1 MAERQYVIFKLDKEE
16 YGVDIM
22 HVKEI
27 SEFKES
33 VKIPNSPK
41 FVDGI
46 INYRGVITP
55 IINLRRKFHL
65 ELKENTA
72 DVRIIII
79 NLSEKQVGFIVDDA
93 SQVLTIDEKDI
104 DPAPD
109 LIADIDQRFISGI
122 AKVDERMVILLDLE
136 KVLSEEEKKNIEML
150 DNM

>member
-33 VKIPNSPK
+33 TKVPSAPS

-55 IINLRRKFHL
+55 IINLRRKFIL
-65 ELKENTA
+65 SAKEVTTST
-72 DVRIIII
+72 RIIII
-79 NLSEKQVGFIVDDA
+79 NLNNKQVGFLVDDA

-104 DPAPD
+104 DPAPE
-109 LIADIDQRFISGI
+109 LITNIEDKYIDGI
-122 AKVDERMVILLDLE
+122 AKISERMVIILDLE
-136 KVLSEEEKKNIEML
+136 KVLNEEEKNKL
-150 DNM
+150 QQL

>member
-33 VKIPNSPK
+33 TKVPSAPS

-55 IINLRRKFHL
+55 IINLRRKFSL
-65 ELKENTA
+65 IEKEVTTST
-72 DVRIIII
+72 RIIII
-79 NLSEKQVGFIVDDA
+79 NLNNKQVGFLVDDA

-104 DPAPD
+104 DPAPE
-109 LIADIDQRFISGI
+109 LITRVEDKYINGI
-122 AKVDERMVILLDLE
+122 AKINERIIIILDLE
-136 KVLSEEEKKNIEML
+136 KVLNEEEKTKL
-150 DNM
+150 QQL

>member
-1 MAERQYVIFKLDKEE
+1 MSERQYVIFKLDKEE

-33 VKIPNSPK
+33 VKIPNAPN

-65 ELKENTA
+65 EIKEITSNT
-72 DVRIIII
+72 RIIII
-79 NLSEKQVGFIVDDA
+79 NLKEKQVGFLVDDA
-93 SQVLTIDEKDI
+93 SQVLTIENKDV

-109 LIADIDQRFISGI
+109 LITDIDQKFISGI
-122 AKVDERMVILLDLE
+122 AKVVERMVILLDLE
-136 KVLSEEEKKNIEML
+136 KVLSDDEKKKIE
-150 DNM
+150 NMDQ

>member
-33 VKIPNSPK
+33 VKVPSAPS

-55 IINLRRKFHL
+55 IINLRRKFKL
-65 ELKENTA
+65 EAKEVTSST
-72 DVRIIII
+72 RIIII
-79 NLSEKQVGFIVDDA
+79 YLNEKQVGFLVDDA
-93 SQVLTIDEKDI
+93 SQVLTIDSKDV
-104 DPAPD
+104 DPAPE
-109 LIADIDQRFISGI
+109 LITNIEDKFINGI
-122 AKVDERMVILLDLE
+122 AKINDRMVVLLDLE
-136 KVLSEEEKKNIEML
+136 KILNEEEKNKLNEM
-150 DNM
+150 

>member
-1 MAERQYVIFKLDKEE
+1 MGERQYVIFKLDREE

-33 VKIPNSPK
+33 VKIPNAPK

-65 ELKENTA
+65 EIKEITSA
-72 DVRIIII
+72 VRIIII
-79 NLSEKQVGFIVDDA
+79 NLKEKQVGFLVDDA

-109 LIADIDQRFISGI
+109 LITDIDQKFISGI

-136 KVLSEEEKKNIEML
+136 KVLNDEEKKKIEAMEQ
-150 DNM
+150 

>member
-27 SEFKES
+27 SEYKES
-33 VKIPNSPK
+33 VKVPSAPS

-55 IINLRRKFHL
+55 IINLRRKFKL
-65 ELKENTA
+65 EIKENTSST
-72 DVRIIII
+72 RIIII
-79 NLSEKQVGFIVDDA
+79 NLNNKQVGFLVDDA

-104 DPAPD
+104 DPAPE
-109 LIADIDQRFISGI
+109 LITNIDDKFINGI
-122 AKVDERMVILLDLE
+122 AKINERMVILLDLE
-136 KVLSEEEKKNIEML
+136 KVLNEEEKSKLQEM
-150 DNM
+150 

>member
-27 SEFKES
+27 SEFKDS
-33 VKIPNSPK
+33 VKIPSAPS

-55 IINLRRKFHL
+55 VINLRRKFAL
-65 ELKENTA
+65 EIKEATSNT
-72 DVRIIII
+72 RIIII
-79 NLSEKQVGFIVDDA
+79 NLNEKQVGFLVDDA

-104 DPAPD
+104 DPAPE
-109 LIADIDQRFISGI
+109 LITNIEDKYIDGI
-122 AKVDERMVILLDLE
+122 AKISDRMVIILDLE
-136 KVLSEEEKKNIEML
+136 KVLNDDEKRKLKEM
-150 DNM
+150 